1 MLIRAALGNTVGM
14 DAPERAHRL
23 LAATEAW
30 FPFPIDPAAVN
41 SGELALAGFVRCRRL
56 LQGMAVVHDAPDLA
70 GLFARAIYETY
81 LGALFLL
88 LGEDIARGPLEADEV
103 YDVSRIAMRFLD
115 SSEGD
120 DSAQATAADQ
130 SDRARSEPL
139 PREKRIDIAD
149 LGEEARKL
157 LLEAHDPHADLPL
170 QMYET
175 LFGPESYTS
184 AHGGLAAIKQYM
196 LENGQPVPRISADPW
211 HRGGDD
217 HRLDLMTAALLAL
230 GHKIGTTVGLPLD
243 DLDELARQWDQ
254 EVGST

>member
-1 MLIRAALGNTVGM
+1 MEAT
-14 DAPERAHRL
+14 ERAHRL
-23 LAATEAW
+23 LAATEDW

-41 SGELALAGFVRCRRL
+41 SGALALAGFVRCRRL
-56 LQGMAVVHDAPDLA
+56 LHGMAVVHDAPDLA

-88 LGEDIARGPLEADEV
+88 LGEDIARGPLDADEV
-103 YDVSRIAMRFLD
+103 YDVSRIAQRFLEPQAPD
-115 SSEGD
+115 DAAHAASGGQSE
-120 DSAQATAADQ
+120 
-130 SDRARSEPL
+130 RSRNEPL
-139 PREKRIDIAD
+139 FREKRIDIAD
-149 LGEEARKL
+149 LGQEARKL

-170 QMYET
+170 QLYET
-175 LFGPESYTS
+175 LFGPESYTT

-230 GHKIGTTVGLPLD
+230 AHKIGTTVGLPVDGLD
-243 DLDELARQWDQ
+243 DLAHQWDQ
-254 EVGST
+254 EVTAT